1 MLIFLDYSVA
11 GQGRHLMTEPK
22 GIATGDRVE
31 LHYRVL
37 LADDTEVENSGE
49 QAVSLIVGSTD
60 LPEVVAQALVGKN
73 SGERFR
79 IEISG
84 SDEAFGAY
92 DLQNTQVIARE
103 KFSEQVQPDPGA
115 LVEFELPD
123 GESIA
128 GHVVGISDDGVS
140 VDFNHPLIGRDC
152 VYEIE
157 IVATAKR
164 KD

>member
-1 MLIFLDYSVA
+1 
-11 GQGRHLMTEPK
+11 MTERR

-49 QAVSLIVGSTD
+49 QAVSLIVGSAD
-60 LPEVVAQALVGKN
+60 LPEVVTQALVGKN

-79 IEISG
+79 SEISG
-84 SDEAFGAY
+84 SDEVFGAY
-92 DLQNTQVIARE
+92 DSQNTQVIARE
-103 KFSEQVQPDPGA
+103 KFSEQVQPDLGA

-128 GHVVGISDDGVS
+128 GHVIGISDDSVS
-140 VDFNHPLIGRDC
+140 VDFNHPLVGRDC
-152 VYEIE
+152 VYEIV
-157 IVATAKR
+157 IIATDQG

>member
-1 MLIFLDYSVA
+1 
-11 GQGRHLMTEPK
+11 MTERR
-22 GIATGDRVE
+22 GIVTGDRVE

-49 QAVSLIVGSTD
+49 QAASLIVGSAD

-79 IEISG
+79 IEIGG
-84 SDEAFGAY
+84 SDEVFGAY
-92 DLQNTQVIARE
+92 DFQNTQVIARE
-103 KFSEQVQPDPGA
+103 KFSEQVQPDLGA
-115 LVEFELPD
+115 LVEFKLPD

-128 GHVVGISDDGVS
+128 GHVIGISDDGVS
-140 VDFNHPLIGRDC
+140 VDFNHPLVGRDC
-152 VYEIE
+152 VYEIV
-157 IVATAKR
+157 IIATDKG

>member
-1 MLIFLDYSVA
+1 
-11 GQGRHLMTEPK
+11 MTEPK

-49 QAVSLIVGSTD
+49 QVVSLIVGSAD
-60 LPEVVAQALVGKN
+60 LPEVVTQALVGRN

-84 SDEAFGAY
+84 SDEVFGAY
-92 DLQNTQVIARE
+92 DSQNTQVIARE
-103 KFSEQVQPDPGA
+103 KFSEQVQPDLGA
-115 LVEFELPD
+115 LVEFKLPD

-128 GHVVGISDDGVS
+128 GHVIGINDDGVS
-140 VDFNHPLIGRDC
+140 VDFNHPLVGRDC
-152 VYEIE
+152 VYEIA
-157 IVATAKR
+157 IIATDKGKA
-164 KD
+164 

>member
-1 MLIFLDYSVA
+1 
-11 GQGRHLMTEPK
+11 MTERR

-49 QAVSLIVGSTD
+49 QPVSLIVGSAD
-60 LPEVVAQALVGKN
+60 LPEVVAQALVGRN

-79 IEISG
+79 IEIGG
-84 SDEAFGAY
+84 SDEVFGTY
-92 DLQNTQVIARE
+92 DPQNTQVIARE
-103 KFSEQVQPDPGA
+103 KFSEQVQPDLGA
-115 LVEFELPD
+115 LVEFKLPD

-128 GHVVGISDDGVS
+128 GHVIGISDDSVS
-140 VDFNHPLIGRDC
+140 VDFNHPLVGRDC
-152 VYEIE
+152 VYEIV
-157 IVATAKR
+157 IIATDKG

>member
-1 MLIFLDYSVA
+1 
-11 GQGRHLMTEPK
+11 MTERR
-22 GIATGDRVE
+22 GIVTGDRVE

-37 LADDTEVENSGE
+37 LTDDTEVENSGE
-49 QAVSLIVGSTD
+49 QAVSLIVGSAD
-60 LPEVVAQALVGKN
+60 LPEVVTQALVGKN

-84 SDEAFGAY
+84 SDEVFGAY
-92 DLQNTQVIARE
+92 DSQNTQVIARE
-103 KFSEQVQPDPGA
+103 KFSEQVQPDLGA

-128 GHVVGISDDGVS
+128 GHVIGISDDSVS
-140 VDFNHPLIGRDC
+140 VDFNHPLVGRDC
-152 VYEIE
+152 VYEIV
-157 IVATAKR
+157 IIATDKG

>member
-1 MLIFLDYSVA
+1 MIE
-11 GQGRHLMTEPK
+11 RR

-49 QAVSLIVGSTD
+49 QAVSLIVGSAD
-60 LPEVVAQALVGKN
+60 LPEVVTQALVGKN

-79 IEISG
+79 IKISG
-84 SDEAFGAY
+84 SDEVFGAY
-92 DLQNTQVIARE
+92 DSQNTQVIARQ
-103 KFSEQVQPDPGA
+103 KFSEQVQPDLGA

-128 GHVVGISDDGVS
+128 GHVIGISDDSVS
-140 VDFNHPLIGRDC
+140 VDFNHPLVGRDC
-152 VYEIE
+152 VYEIV
-157 IVATAKR
+157 IIATDKG

>member
-1 MLIFLDYSVA
+1 
-11 GQGRHLMTEPK
+11 MTERR

-49 QAVSLIVGSTD
+49 QPVSLIVGSAD
-60 LPEVVAQALVGKN
+60 LPEVVAQALVGRN

-79 IEISG
+79 IEIGG
-84 SDEAFGAY
+84 SDEVFGAY
-92 DLQNTQVIARE
+92 DFQNTQVIARE
-103 KFSEQVQPDPGA
+103 KFSEQVQPDLGA
-115 LVEFELPD
+115 LVEFKLPD

-128 GHVVGISDDGVS
+128 GHVIGISDDGVS
-140 VDFNHPLIGRDC
+140 VDFNHPLVGRDC
-152 VYEIE
+152 VYEIV
-157 IVATAKR
+157 IIATDKG

>member
-1 MLIFLDYSVA
+1 
-11 GQGRHLMTEPK
+11 MTERR
-22 GIATGDRVE
+22 GIVTGDRVE

-49 QAVSLIVGSTD
+49 QAVSLIVGSAD
-60 LPEVVAQALVGKN
+60 LPEVVTQALVGKN

-79 IEISG
+79 IAISG

-92 DLQNTQVIARE
+92 DSQNTQVIARE
-103 KFSEQVQPDPGA
+103 KFSEQVQPDLGA

-128 GHVVGISDDGVS
+128 GHVIGISDDSVS
-140 VDFNHPLIGRDC
+140 VDFNHPLVGRDC
-152 VYEIE
+152 VYEIV
-157 IVATAKR
+157 IIATDKG

>member
-1 MLIFLDYSVA
+1 
-11 GQGRHLMTEPK
+11 MTERR

-49 QAVSLIVGSTD
+49 QAVSLIVGSAD
-60 LPEVVAQALVGKN
+60 LPEVVAQALVGRN

-79 IEISG
+79 IEIDG
-84 SDEAFGAY
+84 SDEVFGAY
-92 DLQNTQVIARE
+92 DSQNTQVIARK
-103 KFSEQVQPDPGA
+103 KFSEQVQPDLGA
-115 LVEFELPD
+115 LVEFKLPD

-128 GHVVGISDDGVS
+128 GHVIGISDDGVS
-140 VDFNHPLIGRDC
+140 VDFNHPLVGRDC
-152 VYEIE
+152 VYEIV
-157 IVATAKR
+157 IIATDKG

>member
-1 MLIFLDYSVA
+1 
-11 GQGRHLMTEPK
+11 MTEPK
-22 GIATGDRVE
+22 GIATGDRVK

-49 QAVSLIVGSTD
+49 QAISLIVGSND
-60 LPEVVAQALVGKN
+60 LPEVVAQALVGKY

-84 SDEAFGAY
+84 SDEVFGAY
-92 DLQNTQVIARE
+92 DPQNTQVIARE
-103 KFSEQVQPDPGA
+103 KFTEQVKPDLGA
-115 LVEFELPD
+115 LVEFKLPD

-128 GHVVGISDDGVS
+128 GHVIGINDDGVS
-140 VDFNHPLIGRDC
+140 VDFNHPLVGRDC
-152 VYEIE
+152 VYEIA
-157 IVATAKR
+157 IIATDKR

>member
-1 MLIFLDYSVA
+1 
-11 GQGRHLMTEPK
+11 MTERR
-22 GIATGDRVE
+22 GIVTGDRVE

-49 QAVSLIVGSTD
+49 QAVSLIVGSAD
-60 LPEVVAQALVGKN
+60 LPEVVTQALVGKN

-84 SDEAFGAY
+84 SDEVFGAY
-92 DLQNTQVIARE
+92 DSQNTQVIARE
-103 KFSEQVQPDPGA
+103 KFSEQVQPDLGA
-115 LVEFELPD
+115 LVEFKLPD

-128 GHVVGISDDGVS
+128 GHVIGIRDDGVS

-152 VYEIE
+152 VYEIV
-157 IVATAKR
+157 IIATPKG

>member
-1 MLIFLDYSVA
+1 
-11 GQGRHLMTEPK
+11 MTERR

-49 QAVSLIVGSTD
+49 QAVSLIVGSAD
-60 LPEVVAQALVGKN
+60 LPEVVAQALVGRN

-79 IEISG
+79 IEIVG
-84 SDEAFGAY
+84 SDEVFGAY
-92 DLQNTQVIARE
+92 DSQNTQVIARE
-103 KFSEQVQPDPGA
+103 KFSEQVQPDLGA
-115 LVEFELPD
+115 LVEFKLPD

-128 GHVVGISDDGVS
+128 GHIIGISDDGVS
-140 VDFNHPLIGRDC
+140 VDFNHPLVGRDC
-152 VYEIE
+152 VYEIV
-157 IVATAKR
+157 IIATDKG

>member
-1 MLIFLDYSVA
+1 
-11 GQGRHLMTEPK
+11 MTEPK

-37 LADDTEVENSGE
+37 LTDDTEVENSGE
-49 QAVSLIVGSTD
+49 QAVSLIVGSAD
-60 LPEVVAQALVGKN
+60 LPEVVTQALVGKN

-84 SDEAFGAY
+84 SDEVFGAY
-92 DLQNTQVIARE
+92 DSQNTQVIARE
-103 KFSEQVQPDPGA
+103 KFSEQVQPDLGA

-128 GHVVGISDDGVS
+128 GHVIGISDDSVS
-140 VDFNHPLIGRDC
+140 VDFNHPLVGRDC
-152 VYEIE
+152 VYEIV
-157 IVATAKR
+157 IIATD
-164 KD
+164 KDKD

>member
-1 MLIFLDYSVA
+1 MIE
-11 GQGRHLMTEPK
+11 RR

-49 QAVSLIVGSTD
+49 QAVSLIVGSAD
-60 LPEVVAQALVGKN
+60 LPEVVAQALVGRN

-79 IEISG
+79 IEIDG
-84 SDEAFGAY
+84 SDEVFGAY
-92 DLQNTQVIARE
+92 DSQNTQVIARE
-103 KFSEQVQPDPGA
+103 KFSEQVQPDLGA
-115 LVEFELPD
+115 LVEFKLPD

-128 GHVVGISDDGVS
+128 GHVIGISDDGVS
-140 VDFNHPLIGRDC
+140 VDFNHPLVGRDC
-152 VYEIE
+152 VYEIV
-157 IVATAKR
+157 IIATDKG

>member
-1 MLIFLDYSVA
+1 
-11 GQGRHLMTEPK
+11 MTERR
-22 GIATGDRVE
+22 GIVTGDRVE

-37 LADDTEVENSGE
+37 LTDDTEVENSGE
-49 QAVSLIVGSTD
+49 QAVSLIVGSAD
-60 LPEVVAQALVGKN
+60 LPEVVTQALVGKN

-84 SDEAFGAY
+84 SDEVFGAY
-92 DLQNTQVIARE
+92 DFQNTQVIARE
-103 KFSEQVQPDPGA
+103 KFSEQVQPDLGA

-128 GHVVGISDDGVS
+128 GHVIGISDDSVS
-140 VDFNHPLIGRDC
+140 VDFNHPLVGRDC
-152 VYEIE
+152 VYEIV
-157 IVATAKR
+157 IIATDKG

>member
-1 MLIFLDYSVA
+1 
-11 GQGRHLMTEPK
+11 MTERR

-49 QAVSLIVGSTD
+49 QAVSFIVGSAD
-60 LPEVVAQALVGKN
+60 LPEVVTQALVGRN

-79 IEISG
+79 IEIGG
-84 SDEAFGAY
+84 SDEVFGAY
-92 DLQNTQVIARE
+92 DSQNTQVIARE
-103 KFSEQVQPDPGA
+103 KFSEQVQPDLGA
-115 LVEFELPD
+115 LVEFKLPD

-128 GHVVGISDDGVS
+128 GHVIGISDDGVS
-140 VDFNHPLIGRDC
+140 VDFNHPLVGRDC
-152 VYEIE
+152 VYEIV
-157 IVATAKR
+157 IIATDKG

>member
-1 MLIFLDYSVA
+1 
-11 GQGRHLMTEPK
+11 MTERR
-22 GIATGDRVE
+22 GIVTGDRVE

-49 QAVSLIVGSTD
+49 QAVSLIVGSAD
-60 LPEVVAQALVGKN
+60 LPEVVTQALVGKN

-84 SDEAFGAY
+84 SDEVFGAY
-92 DLQNTQVIARE
+92 DSQNTQVIARE
-103 KFSEQVQPDPGA
+103 KFSEQVQPDLGA

-128 GHVVGISDDGVS
+128 GHVIGISDASVS
-140 VDFNHPLIGRDC
+140 VDFNHPLVGRDC
-152 VYEIE
+152 VYEIV
-157 IVATAKR
+157 IIATDKG

>member
-1 MLIFLDYSVA
+1 
-11 GQGRHLMTEPK
+11 MTERR
-22 GIATGDRVE
+22 GIATGDRIE

-49 QAVSLIVGSTD
+49 QVVSLIVGSAD
-60 LPEVVAQALVGKN
+60 LPEVVTQALVGRN

-84 SDEAFGAY
+84 SDEVFGAY
-92 DLQNTQVIARE
+92 DSQNTQVIARE
-103 KFSEQVQPDPGA
+103 KFSEQVQPDLGA
-115 LVEFELPD
+115 LVEFKLPD

-128 GHVVGISDDGVS
+128 GHVVGINDDGVS
-140 VDFNHPLIGRDC
+140 VDFNHPLVGRDC
-152 VYEIE
+152 VYEIT
-157 IVATAKR
+157 IIATDKG

>member
-1 MLIFLDYSVA
+1 
-11 GQGRHLMTEPK
+11 MTERR
-22 GIATGDRVE
+22 GIVTGDRVE

-37 LADDTEVENSGE
+37 LTDDTEVENSGE
-49 QAVSLIVGSTD
+49 QAVSLIVGSAD
-60 LPEVVAQALVGKN
+60 LPEVVTQALVGKN

-84 SDEAFGAY
+84 SDEVFGAY
-92 DLQNTQVIARE
+92 DSQNTQVIARE
-103 KFSEQVQPDPGA
+103 KFSEQVQPDLGA

-128 GHVVGISDDGVS
+128 GHVIGISDDGVS
-140 VDFNHPLIGRDC
+140 VDFNHPLVGRDC
-152 VYEIE
+152 VYEIV
-157 IVATAKR
+157 IITTDKG

>member
-1 MLIFLDYSVA
+1 
-11 GQGRHLMTEPK
+11 MTEPK

-37 LADDTEVENSGE
+37 LTDDTEVENSGE
-49 QAVSLIVGSTD
+49 QAVSLIVGSAD
-60 LPEVVAQALVGKN
+60 LPEVVTQALVGKN

-84 SDEAFGAY
+84 SDEVFGAY
-92 DLQNTQVIARE
+92 DSQNTQVIARE
-103 KFSEQVQPDPGA
+103 KFSEQVQPDLGA

-128 GHVVGISDDGVS
+128 GHVIGISDDGVS
-140 VDFNHPLIGRDC
+140 VDFNHPLVGRDC
-152 VYEIE
+152 VYEIV
-157 IVATAKR
+157 IIATDKG

>member
-1 MLIFLDYSVA
+1 
-11 GQGRHLMTEPK
+11 MTERR
-22 GIATGDRVE
+22 GIVREDRVE

-49 QAVSLIVGSTD
+49 QAVSLIVGSAD
-60 LPEVVAQALVGKN
+60 LPEVVAQALVGIN

-84 SDEAFGAY
+84 SDEVFGAY
-92 DLQNTQVIARE
+92 DSQNTQVIARE
-103 KFSEQVQPDPGA
+103 KFSEQVQPDLGA

-128 GHVVGISDDGVS
+128 GHVIGISDDSVS
-140 VDFNHPLIGRDC
+140 VDFNHPLVGRDC
-152 VYEIE
+152 VYEIV
-157 IVATAKR
+157 IIATDKG

>member
-1 MLIFLDYSVA
+1 
-11 GQGRHLMTEPK
+11 MTERR

-49 QAVSLIVGSTD
+49 QPVSLIVGSAD
-60 LPEVVAQALVGKN
+60 LPEVVAQALVGRN

-79 IEISG
+79 IEIGG
-84 SDEAFGAY
+84 SDEVFGAY
-92 DLQNTQVIARE
+92 DFQNTQVIARE
-103 KFSEQVQPDPGA
+103 KFSEQVQPDLGA
-115 LVEFELPD
+115 LVEFKLPD

-128 GHVVGISDDGVS
+128 GHVIGISDDGVS
-140 VDFNHPLIGRDC
+140 VDFNHPLVGRDC
-152 VYEIE
+152 VYEIV
-157 IVATAKR
+157 IIATDQG

>member
-1 MLIFLDYSVA
+1 
-11 GQGRHLMTEPK
+11 MTERR

-49 QAVSLIVGSTD
+49 QAVSLIVGSAD
-60 LPEVVAQALVGKN
+60 LPEVVAQALVGRN

-79 IEISG
+79 IEIGG
-84 SDEAFGAY
+84 SDEVFGAY
-92 DLQNTQVIARE
+92 DFQNTQVIPRE
-103 KFSEQVQPDPGA
+103 KFSEQVQPDLGA
-115 LVEFELPD
+115 LVEFKLPD

-128 GHVVGISDDGVS
+128 GHVIGISDDGVS
-140 VDFNHPLIGRDC
+140 VDFNHPLVGRDC
-152 VYEIE
+152 VYEIV
-157 IVATAKR
+157 IIATDQG

>member
-1 MLIFLDYSVA
+1 
-11 GQGRHLMTEPK
+11 MTERR
-22 GIATGDRVE
+22 GIVTGDRVE

-37 LADDTEVENSGE
+37 LTDDTEVENSGE
-49 QAVSLIVGSTD
+49 QAVSLIVGSAD
-60 LPEVVAQALVGKN
+60 LPEVVTQALVGKN

-84 SDEAFGAY
+84 SDEVFGAY
-92 DLQNTQVIARE
+92 DSQNTQVIERE
-103 KFSEQVQPDPGA
+103 KFSEQVQPDLGA

-128 GHVVGISDDGVS
+128 GHVIGISDDSVS
-140 VDFNHPLIGRDC
+140 VDFNHPLVGRDC
-152 VYEIE
+152 VYEIV
-157 IVATAKR
+157 IIATDKG

>member
-1 MLIFLDYSVA
+1 
-11 GQGRHLMTEPK
+11 
-22 GIATGDRVE
+22 
-31 LHYRVL
+31 
-37 LADDTEVENSGE
+37 
-49 QAVSLIVGSTD
+49 

-103 KFSEQVQPDPGA
+103 KFGEQVQPDLGA

-152 VYEIE
+152 VYEIA

>member
-1 MLIFLDYSVA
+1 
-11 GQGRHLMTEPK
+11 MTERR

-49 QAVSLIVGSTD
+49 QAVSLIVGSAD
-60 LPEVVAQALVGKN
+60 LPEVVAQALVGRN

-79 IEISG
+79 IEIGG
-84 SDEAFGAY
+84 SDEVFGAY
-92 DLQNTQVIARE
+92 DFQNTQVIARE
-103 KFSEQVQPDPGA
+103 KFSEQVQPDLGA
-115 LVEFELPD
+115 LVEFKLPD

-128 GHVVGISDDGVS
+128 GHVIGISDDGVS
-140 VDFNHPLIGRDC
+140 VDFNHPLVGRDC
-152 VYEIE
+152 VYEIV
-157 IVATAKR
+157 IIATEQG

>member
-1 MLIFLDYSVA
+1 
-11 GQGRHLMTEPK
+11 MTERR

-49 QAVSLIVGSTD
+49 QAVSLIVGSAD
-60 LPEVVAQALVGKN
+60 LPEVVAQALVGRN

-79 IEISG
+79 IEIGG
-84 SDEAFGAY
+84 SDEVFGAY
-92 DLQNTQVIARE
+92 DFQNTQVIARE
-103 KFSEQVQPDPGA
+103 KFSEQVQPDLGA
-115 LVEFELPD
+115 LVEFKLPD

-128 GHVVGISDDGVS
+128 GHVIGISDDGVS
-140 VDFNHPLIGRDC
+140 VDFNHPLVGRDC
-152 VYEIE
+152 VYEIV
-157 IVATAKR
+157 IIATDQG